1 MKPNSLCSDEQLRF
15 LLQSDSDEGSAEFR
29 SASIHVDRCDD
40 CQARLGELAAEGGE
54 WDEAHEM
61 LVAVNE
67 IREKGDNQPRTGSWH
82 AQRWQRQPTAWTE
95 SMARQLLSP
104 PSHPEML
111 GRIGDT
117 KSSG

>member
-54 WDEAHEM
+54 
-61 LVAVNE
+61 
-67 IREKGDNQPRTGSWH
+67 
-82 AQRWQRQPTAWTE
+82 
-95 SMARQLLSP
+95 
-104 PSHPEML
+104 
-111 GRIGDT
+111 
-117 KSSG
+117 